1 MYPTVAIAIRMRLA
15 FCANDASK
23 ERVGANQSPEMHLS
37 ETGSLWKLGDRRN
50 ERAQDRRVEDRRRDV
65 RRRRAAGFG
74 GGAGGGD
81 RKSGVEGKSV
91 SVSVEAGGR
100 RMIKKKR
107 RISERW

>member
-50 ERAQDRRVEDRRRDV
+50 ERAQDRRVEARRRDV

-74 GGAGGGD
+74 GGAGGGPID
-81 RKSGVEGKSV
+81 ARTGPR
-91 SVSVEAGGR
+91 GR
-100 RMIKKKR
+100 VHQR
-107 RISERW
+107 RLRQRVAVWIRDHVR